1 MPAPIASQEEILD
14 RLTSLFRDKG
24 YDGASL
30 SEISAAT
37 GLGKSSLYHHFP
49 GGKEDMARQVLD
61 HLAARLEN
69 TLFEPLRAPRAP
81 ARKLGALIDGLAAFY
96 ENGAK
101 ACLLERMCATADA
114 TRFRRAVGRMFA
126 AWIDAIEKLCL
137 EAGVPRSLAR
147 SRAEDFVIRTEGAL
161 VVCAG
166 TADATLFAR
175 TLKELKK
182 TLLEVP
188 AARS

>member
-1 MPAPIASQEEILD
+1 MPAPIASREEILD
-14 RLTSLFRDKG
+14 RLASVFRDKG

-30 SEISAAT
+30 AEISVAT
-37 GLGKSSLYHHFP
+37 GLGKASLYHHFP

-61 HLAARLEN
+61 YLAAQLEK

-81 ARKLGALIDGLAAFY
+81 ARKLEALIDGLTAFY
-96 ENGAK
+96 ENGTK
-101 ACLLERMCATADA
+101 ACLLERMCATVDA
-114 TRFRRAVGRMFA
+114 TRFRRAVGRLFA

-166 TADATLFAR
+166 TADVTFFAR

-182 TLLEVP
+182 TLLEAP
-188 AARS
+188 GSK